1 MQTLWDLQDIR
12 NISCVCTLLSY
23 HLFLSTKNVMSKRWM
38 FLLDEI
44 QLPDATIAIK
54 DVKPIDVFS
63 ISEFILKQLMAI
75 LFYH

>member
-23 HLFLSTKNVMSKRWM
+23 HLFLSTKNVMSKGWM

-54 DVKPIDVFS
+54 DVKPIDVLS

>member
-1 MQTLWDLQDIR
+1 
-12 NISCVCTLLSY
+12 
-23 HLFLSTKNVMSKRWM
+23 M

-54 DVKPIDVFS
+54 DVKPIDVLS